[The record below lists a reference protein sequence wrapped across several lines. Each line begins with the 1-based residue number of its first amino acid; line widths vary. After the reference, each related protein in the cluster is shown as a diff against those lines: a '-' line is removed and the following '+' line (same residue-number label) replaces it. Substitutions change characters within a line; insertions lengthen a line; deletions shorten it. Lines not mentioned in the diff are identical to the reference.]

1 MVYLFICPP
10 LTPSDPTESAPTI
23 LDSFQAGEVLAGQSV
38 ELPCTAGG
46 YPTPTVRW
54 LKDGRPLPSD
64 ARRVRR
70 LTGLTISGLR
80 SDDSGSY
87 ACEVTN
93 SFGSKEVSGQLHV
106 IGG

>member
-1 MVYLFICPP
+1 M
-10 LTPSDPTESAPTI
+10 
-23 LDSFQAGEVLAGQSV
+23 LAGQSV

-106 IGG
+106 IGGWPGSCWVYRDLLG

>member
-1 MVYLFICPP
+1 L
-10 LTPSDPTESAPTI
+10 
-23 LDSFQAGEVLAGQSV
+23 LAGQSV
-38 ELPCTAGG
+38 ELPCAAGG

-64 ARRVRR
+64 ARWTRR

-93 SFGSKEVSGQLHV
+93 SFGSKEVSGQLHI
-106 IGG
+106 IGGCTES